1 MKELEKDILEE
12 TIALEE
18 TSVVEL
24 PEKIDLVDLIDQPA
38 WKTILIELVKK
49 EKMNPWEIDI
59 NELTKKYLEKINSL
73 SYHNLKIP
81 ANAILACA
89 LLLKFKSNFLRVS
102 EIKTKEDL
110 EKEKKKMTPEEI
122 KEFEAMLPDLT
133 NIRKIRE
140 GKISLDELVSAIE
153 KMLKQTKKIEEKS
166 KEKKQRIKFV
176 IPYQDFKIEE
186 EMEKTLKRIKRN
198 VDSQNIVVFSRVI
211 KDPTKIEDVVKTFI
225 ACLFLMNK
233 GQIIIWQKE
242 FFGEIFIS
250 LLEKTENQNS

>member
-140 GKISLDELVSAIE
+140 GKISLDELVPR
-153 KMLKQTKKIEEKS
+153 L
-166 KEKKQRIKFV
+166 
-176 IPYQDFKIEE
+176 PD
-186 EMEKTLKRIKRN
+186 
-198 VDSQNIVVFSRVI
+198 
-211 KDPTKIEDVVKTFI
+211 
-225 ACLFLMNK
+225 
-233 GQIIIWQKE
+233 
-242 FFGEIFIS
+242 
-250 LLEKTENQNS
+250 